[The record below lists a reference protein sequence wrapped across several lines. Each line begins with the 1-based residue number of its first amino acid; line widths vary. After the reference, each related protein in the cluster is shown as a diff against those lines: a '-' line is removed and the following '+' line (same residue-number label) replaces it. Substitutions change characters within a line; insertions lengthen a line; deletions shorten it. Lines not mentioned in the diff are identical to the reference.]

1 MKKWL
6 VLSALVL
13 VVVLAFPVWLP
24 GIGTFLLV
32 PDRVEKADAI
42 VLLRGGDDFF
52 RLPKAIDLLEHEYAP
67 HMIIAPAPE
76 RENELQD
83 YYQFR
88 SRLLGTDTPD
98 SREMTRRALEYFG
111 KDLTNV
117 TILED
122 ETTSTYDEAAA
133 AKKWLIEHDA
143 RSFILVGAT
152 YHMRRAM
159 IIFSLVFRGTGIRI
173 YPVTAQFPL
182 YNPPYWWRRE
192 KDVKRVL
199 EEYVSITFNLLYHFV
214 LKKHRTEFDTF

>member
-6 VLSALVL
+6 ALIVLVL

-32 PDRVEKADAI
+32 PDRIEKADAI

-52 RLPKAIDLLEHEYAP
+52 RLPKAIDLFERGYAP
-67 HMIIAPAPE
+67 HIMIAPVPE
-76 RENELQD
+76 REEELQD

-117 TILED
+117 TIIAD
-122 ETTSTYDEAAA
+122 ETTSTYDEALAA
-133 AKKWLIEHDA
+133 QKWLLKHDA
-143 RSFILVGAT
+143 RSFMLVGGT

-159 IIFSLVFRGTGIRI
+159 IIFNFVFRGTGIRI
-173 YPVTAQFPL
+173 YPVTAQNPL
-182 YNPPYWWRRE
+182 YNPQYWWRRE
-192 KDVKRVL
+192 KDVKRIL
-199 EEYVSITFNLLYHFV
+199 EEYVSIIFNTLYHFV
-214 LKKHRTEFDTF
+214 FKKHRTEFDTF